1 MSVIRA
7 TVRDGKFEGDA
18 PADWPDG
25 TAVEVARVEDRFR
38 EMEEAVQGDTPEEI
52 EAWVGWLNSL
62 EPIFTPEEEAAWQAD
77 LDAQKARD
85 KATFFER
92 AEKLG
97 RLIET

>member
-1 MSVIRA
+1 MSIIRA
-7 TVRDGKFEGDA
+7 TVRDGKIVGDA

-25 TAVEVARVEDRFR
+25 AVDLVRVHEQWGIA
-38 EMEEAVQGDTPEEI
+38 EEEWDDSPAGI
-52 EAWVGWLNSL
+52 EAWCAWADSL
-62 EPIFTPEEEAAWQAD
+62 QPIFAPEEEAAWQAD

-97 RLIET
+97 RQVES